1 MQNPAAIIVARKK
14 IPLTLQ
20 CHFTVIRSPC
30 LNAMEKESSF
40 FAPAHRIISG
50 QQVDIHYP
58 HIFQP
63 LFQGH
68 ETARL
73 GKGLRGERR
82 VRHKKI

>member
-1 MQNPAAIIVARKK
+1 
-14 IPLTLQ
+14 
-20 CHFTVIRSPC
+20 
-30 LNAMEKESSF
+30 MEKESSF